1 MIKKFL
7 ELTYQGEKAL
17 FNVENIYS
25 IKPNKD
31 NSTSFIN
38 LNGKIYEVSETF
50 SEIREMLAKEG
61 MV

>member
-17 FNVENIYS
+17 FSVENIYS

-50 SEIREMLAKEG
+50 SEIRETLAKEG